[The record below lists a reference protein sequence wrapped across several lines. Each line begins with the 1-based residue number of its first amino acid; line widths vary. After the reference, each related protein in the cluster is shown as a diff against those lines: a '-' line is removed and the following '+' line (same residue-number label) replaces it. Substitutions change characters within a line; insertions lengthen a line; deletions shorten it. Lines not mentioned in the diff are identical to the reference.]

1 MKKVIFYT
9 DGGAIGNPGPA
20 AIGIVLCN
28 EKKEIVKTFSQKIG
42 ERTNN
47 EAEYLAAIFALSKF
61 KALFGKKM
69 AKITEVEIRSDSQ
82 LLVNQMNG
90 KFKIL
95 EEKIKP
101 LFIELWNQ
109 KLDFKKVSF
118 NLISRNQN
126 QIADSLVKKE
136 LQE

>member
-69 AKITEVEIRSDSQ
+69 AKMTEVEIRSDSQ

-136 LQE
+136 LQG

>member
-1 MKKVIFYT
+1 MKKVIFYV

-20 AIGIVLCN
+20 AIGVVLCN
-28 EKKEIVKTFSQKIG
+28 EKKEVVKTFSQKIG
-42 ERTNN
+42 EKTNN

-61 KALFGKKM
+61 KALFGKRI
-69 AKITEVEIRSDSQ
+69 AKETEVEIRSDSQ

-95 EEKIKP
+95 DEKIKP

-118 NLISRNQN
+118 ILVSRNQN
-126 QIADSLVKKE
+126 KLADSLVKKE
-136 LQE
+136 LTQ